1 MINLAVFLFKNSTR
15 QWLTNKQGSK
25 LALFA
30 PLLILALFTLLQLNV
45 LSKPEEAMAQPVGW
59 VVVVLL
65 FIFILFG
72 LLSNRLPS
80 RMEDVMWV
88 YMLPMSMSRIVWTC
102 LCWQLLLRSSFWL
115 GAALIADT
123 IRFMMSQTYEH
134 LFFHAIMSLTV
145 ISLLEAGL
153 FVASSSRGRWTI
165 SIPVGIVGAIGLV
178 VTALSFFFS
187 QMEEPLFPSIAGA
200 MELLAFYVGAFMIG
214 EFHLAGLLFVVL
226 FIVLAIL
233 VIQTATRGLE
243 LKEKLTREADFWS
256 SFSSFSSLAA
266 SARGGDQAS
275 YWGGKPWTGVFSFVW
290 FEWVLW
296 RKHRTALIFQFIA
309 GAGLTI
315 VLVIKWP
322 SWLLMYFGIILAS
335 TVVGGFF
342 SGLVRHAQSGDFLLL
357 PGSRLKKVMLLE
369 IVDLIPPFATVGLY
383 YIISIT
389 IGADLA
395 IKPIAAAGW
404 LLALFMA
411 IACFRIGLFV
421 DVFLKNL
428 DISMASYFKQ
438 LFIYSV
444 VMSGV
449 ILLLLFL
456 HSALI
461 ELSIEMLVM
470 VVMTIVILYGAI
482 RIYMYK

>member
-1 MINLAVFLFKNSTR
+1 MINLAVFLLKNSTR
-15 QWLTNKQGSK
+15 HWLTNKKGSK
-25 LALFA
+25 VTLIA

-45 LSKPEEAMAQPVGW
+45 LSKPEEAMAQLVGW
-59 VVVVLL
+59 VVIVIL

-88 YMLPMSMSRIVWTC
+88 YMLPMSMSRIVLTC

-123 IRFMMSQTYEH
+123 IRFMMGHTYEH
-134 LFFHAIMSLTV
+134 LFFQAFMSLAV

-153 FVASSSRGRWTI
+153 FAASSSRGKWKV
-165 SIPVGIVGAIGLV
+165 SIPVGIVGAIGLM

-200 MELLAFYVGAFMIG
+200 MELLAFYVGAFMVG
-214 EFHLAGLLFVVL
+214 EFHFAGLLFVVV

-233 VIQTATRGLE
+233 VIQAATKGLE

-266 SARGGDQAS
+266 SAKGGDQAS
-275 YWGGKPWTGVFSFVW
+275 YWGGKAWTGVFAFVW

-296 RKHRTALIFQFIA
+296 RKHRTALVFQFIA

-315 VLVIKWP
+315 VMVIKWP
-322 SWLLMYFGIILAS
+322 SWLMIYFGIILAS
-335 TVVGGFF
+335 ALIGGFF
-342 SGLVRHAQSGDFLLL
+342 SGLIRHAQSGDLLLL
-357 PGSRLKKVMLLE
+357 PGSRLKKVILLE

-389 IGADLA
+389 IGANLA
-395 IKPIAAAGW
+395 LEPIAAAGW
-404 LLALFMA
+404 LLVLFVA
-411 IACFRIGLFV
+411 IACFRISLFV

-428 DISMASYFKQ
+428 DISMGAYYKRLIMYCIVIIGIIF
-438 LFIYSV
+438 
-444 VMSGV
+444 
-449 ILLLLFL
+449 ILLFF
-456 HSALI
+456 HSTLI
-461 ELSIEMLVM
+461 ELSLEMLVM
-470 VVMTIVILYGAI
+470 VIMALVILYGAI
-482 RIYMYK
+482 RIYAYK